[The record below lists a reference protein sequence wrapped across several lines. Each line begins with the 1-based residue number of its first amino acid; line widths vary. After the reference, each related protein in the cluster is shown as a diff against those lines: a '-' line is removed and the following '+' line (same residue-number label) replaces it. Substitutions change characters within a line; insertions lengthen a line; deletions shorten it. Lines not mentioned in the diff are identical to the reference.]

1 MPDEA
6 ARGSATEPEST
17 TRVTLATGQ
26 RHTIVLAGGSDA
38 ADAQARRIQTRY
50 AHLSRSIVRAGQRVR
65 RGEIV
70 GYSGNTGGSTNPH
83 LHFETRRM
91 RTDAK
96 TGVPNGES
104 VAVSPSEV
112 LDGTDPI
119 EGFQSVSSGFGE
131 RVHPITGVVSGH
143 QGVDVPA
150 PVGTPVHSVA
160 DGVVALSQVVG
171 DYGKVIYI
179 NHPR

>member
-1 MPDEA
+1 MTGQGDRN
-6 ARGSATEPEST
+6 ART
-17 TRVTLATGQ
+17 TFNATLATGQ
-26 RHTIVLAGGSDA
+26 RHTIVLPGEGEAE
-38 ADAQARRIQTRY
+38 AQVRRIQTRY
-50 AHLSRSIVRAGQRVR
+50 GHLSRSIVRVGQRVR

-91 RTDAK
+91 RADAT
-96 TGVPNGES
+96 TGVPNRES

-112 LDGTDPI
+112 LDGTEPI
-119 EGFQSVSSGFGE
+119 VGFHRVSSGFGE

-150 PVGTPVHSVA
+150 PVGTAVHSVA
-160 DGVVALSQVVG
+160 DGVVALSEVVG
-171 DYGKVIYI
+171 NYGKVIYI

>member
-1 MPDEA
+1 MTGQGDSD
-6 ARGSATEPEST
+6 RGT
-17 TRVTLATGQ
+17 TFHATLATGQ
-26 RHTIVLAGGSDA
+26 RHTIVLRGGSEA
-38 ADAQARRIQTRY
+38 ADAQTRRIQTRY
-50 AHLSRSIVRAGQRVR
+50 GHLSRSVVRVGQRVR
-65 RGEIV
+65 RGEVV

-91 RTDAK
+91 RANAK
-96 TGVPNGES
+96 TGLPNSES

-112 LDGTDPI
+112 LDGTEPI
-119 EGFQSVSSGFGE
+119 EGFSRVSSGFGE

-150 PVGTPVHSVA
+150 PVGTPVRSVA
-160 DGVVALSQVVG
+160 DGVVALSGVVG
-171 DYGKVIYI
+171 NYGNVIYI